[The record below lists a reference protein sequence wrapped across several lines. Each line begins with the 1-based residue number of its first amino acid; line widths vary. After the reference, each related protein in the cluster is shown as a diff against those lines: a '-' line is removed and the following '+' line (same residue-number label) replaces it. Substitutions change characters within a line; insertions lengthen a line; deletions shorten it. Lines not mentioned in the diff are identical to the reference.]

1 MCFHISGIY
10 YNILYVGA
18 VNVLPY
24 IGYTCIL
31 YYIICR
37 CCKCASIYRVYII
50 LHMTQHMY
58 MYSTS

>member
-10 YNILYVGA
+10 YIILYVGA

-24 IGYTCIL
+24 IGYIL

-37 CCKCASIYRVYII
+37 FCKCASIYRVYII
-50 LHMTQHMY
+50 IYY
-58 MYSTS
+58 M